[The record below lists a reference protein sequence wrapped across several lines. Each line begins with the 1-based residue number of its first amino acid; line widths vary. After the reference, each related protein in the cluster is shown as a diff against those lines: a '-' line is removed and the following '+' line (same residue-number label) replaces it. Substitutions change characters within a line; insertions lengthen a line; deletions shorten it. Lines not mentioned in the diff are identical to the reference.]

1 MVKLREAIDDDR
13 KVRKDENHKHKWDH
27 KNRVCSGCCKSLDKS
42 IDEISKALRK
52 AASDPKVIER
62 GEELQR
68 ILSTLTPEDLLRRFD
83 I

>member
-1 MVKLREAIDDDR
+1 MKT
-13 KVRKDENHKHKWDH
+13 KNHKHRWDH
-27 KNRVCSGCCKSLDKS
+27 KNRICSGCGKSLDKS

-62 GEELQR
+62 GEELER
-68 ILSTLTPEDLLRRFD
+68 TLSYLTPEDLLRRFD